1 MTDMNRS
8 IELTDS
14 MAEFLDGNDAIV
26 IRASDFERIQEAV
39 KSSGLDKVLDNIMIL
54 PLTLDTV

>member
-1 MTDMNRS
+1 MNRS